1 MVSSLSKPDKRHTHY
16 RRNLLIICL
25 LLGIVLI
32 TFCFLLCQ
40 HDSQDMD
47 CDCLRCLL
55 SAPPQEGEYLYNRY
69 LLLISVLCFLLIF
82 LPIYI
87 FEHRQHIK
95 RNKKTSHR
103 NESLIPMAYPL

>member
-69 LLLISVLCFLLIF
+69 LLLISVLCFILEFCYQEVRVICTGRMVEQ
-82 LPIYI
+82 IAEI
-87 FEHRQHIK
+87 THI
-95 RNKKTSHR
+95 
-103 NESLIPMAYPL
+103 

>member
-82 LPIYI
+82 LPTSTTYKK
-87 FEHRQHIK
+87 EIK
-95 RNKKTSHR
+95 KQATEMSHSFR
-103 NESLIPMAYPL
+103 WPVPFKHL

>member
-25 LLGIVLI
+25 LLGIVLY

-40 HDSQDMD
+40 HESQDMD
-47 CDCLRCLL
+47 CDCLRSLL
-55 SAPPQEGEYLYNRY
+55 SATPQEGEYLYNRY

-82 LPIYI
+82 LPNYI

-95 RNKKTSHR
+95 RK
-103 NESLIPMAYPL
+103 

>member
-1 MVSSLSKPDKRHTHY
+1 
-16 RRNLLIICL
+16 
-25 LLGIVLI
+25 
-32 TFCFLLCQ
+32 
-40 HDSQDMD
+40 MD

-95 RNKKTSHR
+95 RK
-103 NESLIPMAYPL
+103 

>member
-55 SAPPQEGEYLYNRY
+55 SAPPPLNTFKQNENMPHILTKLTNPRG
-69 LLLISVLCFLLIF
+69 IF
-82 LPIYI
+82 
-87 FEHRQHIK
+87 
-95 RNKKTSHR
+95 
-103 NESLIPMAYPL
+103 

>member
-47 CDCLRCLL
+47 C
-55 SAPPQEGEYLYNRY
+55 APPQEGEYLYNRY

-95 RNKKTSHR
+95 RK
-103 NESLIPMAYPL
+103 